1 MSGIKVVNLDRDT
14 KRLLYLGLGVLTVIL
29 GAIIIFDYLIIFF
42 RLVLGLLLIL
52 FGFGLILRSQKPFG
66 RMFFRF

>member
-42 RLVLGLLLIL
+42 RLLVGVLLIL
-52 FGFGLILRSQKPFG
+52 LGFGLIFKSQKPFG
-66 RMFFRF
+66 RLFFRF